1 MKKLVYSAIFTRHLL
16 PQVRRF
22 CIVWGALIVLS
33 PTAIAAGFA
42 PHTAH
47 YAMKLLSARSSSNI
61 ESVTGD
67 MLVRWEGDCSGWT
80 MSNRTI
86 FNVGYTG
93 GEAVRVTMD
102 ATTWEAID
110 GDRYTFLVRTL
121 FNDKE
126 SERIE
131 GTAHIAQNGRVAD
144 FVSPAK
150 KRVVLPPGTIFPTR
164 HTEQVLGVAGDR
176 PQIVRAT
183 VFDGFTDCGA
193 QFVNAIVGGRIA
205 AKPGAATPFPELK
218 AQPSWTVNLAFF
230 PVDKQDAEPESEI
243 SVKIFANGI
252 AGLMDMGFGDFRV
265 SGKLKNLETARLPV
279 CK

>member
-1 MKKLVYSAIFTRHLL
+1 MMMQSVYSVIFTRQFL
-16 PQVRRF
+16 PQLWRF
-22 CIVWGALIVLS
+22 CIVWSVVVVLS
-33 PTAIAAGFA
+33 SPTVAAGFA

-47 YAMKLLSARSSSNI
+47 YAMKLISARSSNI

-93 GEAVRVTMD
+93 GDTVRVTLD
-102 ATTWEAID
+102 ATTWESIA

-131 GTAHIAQNGRVAD
+131 GTAQIAEGTRVAD

-150 KRVVLPPGTIFPTR
+150 KRIVLPPGTIFPTR
-164 HTEQVLGVAGDR
+164 HTEQVLEVAGDR
-176 PQIVRAT
+176 SQIVRAT
-183 VFDGFTDCGA
+183 VFDGFTDGGA
-193 QFVNAIVGGRIA
+193 QFVNAVVGGRVA
-205 AKPGAATPFPELK
+205 AKPGAALPFPELRS
-218 AQPSWTVNLAFF
+218 QPSWTVNLAFF
-230 PVDKQDAEPESEI
+230 PVEKQDAEPESEI
-243 SVKIFANGI
+243 NVKIFANGI
-252 AGLMDMGFGDFRV
+252 AERMDMDFGDFRV
-265 SGKLKNLETARLPV
+265 RSELKNLETARLPV